1 VVYRPGPG
9 RHSIWE
15 LAVHAAYWKYA
26 VRRRLAAEKRGS
38 FALEGSNFFTRP
50 ERFDPAAW
58 NADLQLLASEH
69 RAMLEPL
76 ANPETN
82 IAWFA
87 LQILPLIA
95 VLPGLL
101 RASARSALLASLA
114 AMLYFVH
121 GVLVAATEPLR
132 VFGVLE
138 CTAAIVLVASAA
150 LLVRALSRT

>member
-1 VVYRPGPG
+1 VSGLLF
-9 RHSIWE
+9 
-15 LAVHAAYWKYA
+15 LA
-26 VRRRLAAEKRGS
+26 
-38 FALEGSNFFTRP
+38 
-50 ERFDPAAW
+50 
-58 NADLQLLASEH
+58 LLALGSLVALTGV
-69 RAMLEPL
+69 RQFMLEPL